1 MRAQVKSILALWIGL
16 LGGAGFVFLT
26 QLVLARS
33 LPLADLGML
42 VGVISL
48 ITMLV
53 PLADFGISS
62 LWLKLF
68 GQGRETGMR
77 CVWPG
82 FHAVWISSICM
93 MSLLLIIGYT
103 SWDAPTTRELL
114 WWALLILPM
123 EALVILAGS
132 RMQLEGHFL
141 RLSLWRAL
149 PKAARLMV
157 VLAAWLYGWGVE
169 AVIKGYFLSS
179 VAILIMAVLHL
190 RPLLLGN
197 INLEQSRMPVSAASA
212 ERAPTIRATYKAALP
227 FAMGNFFN
235 LIYLQSGLFILSAL
249 GNAEAAALYS
259 IGFTL
264 IALTYLLPTAVFNQ
278 YLLPRY
284 HHWAVHEPNRMLAAY
299 RLGNA
304 SMLLI
309 GLLVMLGVIVLA
321 PFFLVWIFGHKFV
334 GASLVTQILAVTIP
348 LRYLASSVGNCLST
362 NDNMRC
368 KMRYQMFVALV
379 NVILNLLLIPRY
391 GMHGAA
397 VSAVVSEALLCLV
410 YLYGVRKYVF
420 GADALRGW
428 TLNYKAL
435 MK

>member
-1 MRAQVKSILALWIGL
+1 MRVQLKSILALWIGL

-33 LPLADLGML
+33 LPLAELGIL

-48 ITMLV
+48 ITLLV
-53 PLADFGISS
+53 PLADFGISA

-77 CVWPG
+77 WVWPG

-93 MSLLLIIGYT
+93 MSLLLIVGYI
-103 SWDAPTTRELL
+103 SWDAQTTRELL

-123 EALVILAGS
+123 EALVILAGT
-132 RMQLEGHFL
+132 RLQLEGRFL
-141 RLSLWRAL
+141 QLSLWRAL
-149 PKAARLMV
+149 PKAARLFV
-157 VLAAWLYGWGVE
+157 VLVAWLYGWGVE
-169 AVIKGYFLSS
+169 AVVKGYFLTSA
-179 VAILIMAVLHL
+179 AILIIAVWHL
-190 RPLLLGN
+190 RPLLQGN
-197 INLEQSRMPVSAASA
+197 IKLEQSGAPVSAVSG
-212 ERAPTIRATYKAALP
+212 EKEPTAGAIYKAALP
-227 FAMGNFFN
+227 FAMGNFFS
-235 LIYLQSGLFILSAL
+235 LIYLQSDLFMLAAL

-284 HHWAVHEPNRMLAAY
+284 HHWAAHEPARMLAAY

-309 GLLVMLGVIVLA
+309 GLLVMLGVIVMA
-321 PFFLVWIFGHKFV
+321 PFFLVWIFGQKF
-334 GASLVTQILAVTIP
+334 AAAALVTQILAVTIP
-348 LRYLASSVGNCLST
+348 VRYLASSVGNCLST
-362 NDNMRC
+362 NNNMRH
-368 KMRYQMFVALV
+368 KMRYQMVVALL
-379 NVILNLLLIPRY
+379 NVALNLLLIPRY
-391 GMHGAA
+391 GMYGAA
-397 VSAVVSEALLCLV
+397 IATVASEALLCLL

-420 GADALRGW
+420 GASALRGW
-428 TLNYKAL
+428 SLNYKAV